1 MGVLGT
7 HHPFAAAAV
16 LPNAAAAYNK
26 WIHRMYI
33 PRTPPTHSFQQG
45 MAMLAVK
52 SYVGWADWMSAGR
65 PKPLGSA
72 GNALLGPIDPIDRF
86 RVWCVVPPS
95 VSLSQRLEE
104 YLTWSVSIGATLAPH
119 RPLATPMG
127 TVWTWLGVTG
137 RR

>member
-1 MGVLGT
+1 MLKCIN
-7 HHPFAAAAV
+7 
-16 LPNAAAAYNK
+16 LPNFHYGEIADEVYSTQIHK
-26 WIHRMYI
+26 IHRMYRI
-33 PRTPPTHSFQQG
+33 RTPHTHSFQQG
-45 MAMLAVK
+45 MAVLAVK

-104 YLTWSVSIGATLAPH
+104 YLSWNVSICAALAIGNSYGN
-119 RPLATPMG
+119 RLDVA
-127 TVWTWLGVTG
+127 
-137 RR
+137 RSNR